1 MTCVIADRT
10 SIIQPPPTLRV
21 SGPLLPQLTQVSL
34 STHPNPDP
42 PTGSITFSS
51 QSHRLA
57 LNDVPA
63 EESSLPKTKKAE
75 RDEKRR
81 QMRQAASRTGWGGSL
96 PWERSRSDT
105 RDRSELTTGLTF
117 PGLWIGE
124 ETGKNK
130 EFRLE
135 LSVGTPGVENDPAAA
150 VPAENKD
157 VEPIDEAALRR
168 VLAAG
173 VEPLM
178 GLEAEDS
185 KDRLVELEPSMEQ
198 TLDSATE
205 TQQTEQ
211 NETQTQTQ
219 QQTQPPEPPKP
230 WATFVSEPLTIV
242 SKPSQKTAKARSM
255 ASCLSTAD
263 AFALYVRVNAQTVR
277 TKYMKMDEVDGAP
290 ILTARTGKWS
300 PFRFHVISRASP
312 PEPEDKSSRA
322 RFKLDNDREAS
333 IITYGSIVQ
342 LVDVNSGIRSDPV
355 RLVRVDKN
363 EAIVGE
369 DEGHPV
375 SELQRIGL
383 VRVVDG
389 VDDETGGARWYL
401 SAPGAVAGAGE
412 VGVTRAR
419 PGSRNAIKDAAGNPE
434 SVPETLGGLDSLDNG
449 ADSTTNTPV
458 SESKRKRKTK
468 RHSLAR
474 AAINEEESG
483 SAAAG
488 LVWHQAKR
496 RQGTHIVT
504 EGKVA
509 TARPASIETVDD
521 WMSWTLG
528 GVCK

>member
-1 MTCVIADRT
+1 M
-10 SIIQPPPTLRV
+10 
-21 SGPLLPQLTQVSL
+21 
-34 STHPNPDP
+34 
-42 PTGSITFSS
+42 
-51 QSHRLA
+51 
-57 LNDVPA
+57 
-63 EESSLPKTKKAE
+63 
-75 RDEKRR
+75 
-81 QMRQAASRTGWGGSL
+81 
-96 PWERSRSDT
+96 PWERSRSDV
-105 RDRSELTTGLTF
+105 RERSELATGLTF
-117 PGLWIGE
+117 PGLWIGK

-135 LSVGTPGVENDPAAA
+135 LSLCAPGVEVDPATGA
-150 VPAENKD
+150 PAEHKD

-178 GLEAEDS
+178 GLEADDT

-198 TLDSATE
+198 TLESASE

-211 NETQTQTQ
+211 TETQ
-219 QQTQPPEPPKP
+219 QQQQQSQEPPKP

-255 ASCLSTAD
+255 ASCLSTSD

-277 TKYMKMDEVDGAP
+277 TKYMKTDEVDGNP
-290 ILTARTGKWS
+290 ILAARTGRWS
-300 PFRFHVISRASP
+300 PFRFHVLTRASP

-322 RFKLDNDREAS
+322 RFKLDTDREAG

-342 LVDVNSGIRSDPV
+342 LVDVNTGVRSDPV

-363 EAIVGE
+363 EAVVGE

-389 VDDETGGARWYL
+389 VDDDTGGARWYL

-419 PGSRNAIKDAAGNPE
+419 PGSRTAAKDATGNDG
-434 SVPETLGGLDSLDNG
+434 SVPETLSGLDSLGSGGEAGN
-449 ADSTTNTPV
+449 AAAPV
-458 SESKRKRKTK
+458 NEPKRKRKTK
-468 RHSLAR
+468 RHALAR

-528 GVCK
+528 GVCECAPSRTHC

>member
-1 MTCVIADRT
+1 
-10 SIIQPPPTLRV
+10 
-21 SGPLLPQLTQVSL
+21 
-34 STHPNPDP
+34 
-42 PTGSITFSS
+42 
-51 QSHRLA
+51 
-57 LNDVPA
+57 
-63 EESSLPKTKKAE
+63 
-75 RDEKRR
+75 
-81 QMRQAASRTGWGGSL
+81 MRQAASKTGWGGSL

-105 RDRSELTTGLTF
+105 RERSELATGLTF

-135 LSVGTPGVENDPAAA
+135 LSIGTPGVETDP
-150 VPAENKD
+150 VTGTSAENKE

-178 GLEAEDS
+178 GLEPEDT
-185 KDRLVELEPSMEQ
+185 KDRLVELEPPMEQ
-198 TLDSATE
+198 TLESASE

-211 NETQTQTQ
+211 NETQTQ

-277 TKYMKMDEVDGAP
+277 TKYMKMDEVDGTP

-322 RFKLDNDREAS
+322 RFKLANDKEAG

-342 LVDVNSGIRSDPV
+342 LVDVNTGIRSDPV

-363 EAIVGE
+363 EAVVGE

-389 VDDETGGARWYL
+389 VDDDTGGARWYL
-401 SAPGAVAGAGE
+401 SAPGAVTGAGE
-412 VGVTRAR
+412 VSVTRAR
-419 PGSRNAIKDAAGNPE
+419 PGSRNAAKDASGNDG
-434 SVPETLGGLDSLDNG
+434 SAPETLGGLDSLDNG
-449 ADSTTNTPV
+449 GGSTTNTPV